1 MFRNQKYRHDFFFQI
16 LFSGNSPKSGCGRK
30 WVKYMLWIHI
40 NTISFLISSF
50 ELTDVSEFIQYIL
63 EVFSPYTS
71 RKFYINHRRDRNFKL
86 GPIYHYKFTNFIL
99 LMNFNG
105 ELSDHL
111 FGRIPRY
118 VDFNIF
124 FKYKYIPFNIAIS
137 IPGRFSFFYY
147 ICLKV
152 SLLRS

>member
-1 MFRNQKYRHDFFFQI
+1 MGQIYVMDKYKHDIFSNLFIWAYGCIWIYSIYFRGVFALH
-16 LFSGNSPKSGCGRK
+16 
-30 WVKYMLWIHI
+30 
-40 NTISFLISSF
+40 
-50 ELTDVSEFIQYIL
+50 L
-63 EVFSPYTS
+63 EEYS
-71 RKFYINHRRDRNFKL
+71 RKFYINHRWDRNFKL